1 MALNKIYPKSESVCV
16 LLAAQG
22 SAWSPEYRFVFAYNR
37 FEIISLEFSLQEQ
50 KHVSFSSHLTAQSQ
64 ISFTGFET

>member
-22 SAWSPEYRFVFAYNR
+22 SARVLSIDLFSLITGFKLFLAFVGVFITGAKTCELLLTSDCTEPNKFYRF
-37 FEIISLEFSLQEQ
+37 
-50 KHVSFSSHLTAQSQ
+50 
-64 ISFTGFET
+64 

>member
-22 SAWSPEYRFVFAYNR
+22 SARSPEYRFVFAYNR
-37 FEIISLEFSLQEQ
+37 FEIISSV
-50 KHVSFSSHLTAQSQ
+50 HWSFHYRSKNM
-64 ISFTGFET
+64 